1 MQHLLIRIGNHF
13 MKLILRSPLHGLVS
27 ENVMIITFTGRKSGK
42 FYTTPVNYV
51 RDAGVLIILS
61 QDDRTWWKN
70 LRGGAPVSVRL
81 QGQDLKGVGEVYE
94 DPEAVAEGL
103 RTLAQRSPSFRKYLQ
118 IELTP
123 DGQPRD
129 PNALAGIARDRVIV
143 RITDLKPQ

>member
-1 MQHLLIRIGNHF
+1 MQNLLIRIGNLIV
-13 MKLILRSPLHGLVS
+13 KAILRSPLDGLVS
-27 ENVMIITFTGRKSGK
+27 ENMMLITFTGRKSGNT
-42 FYTTPVNYV
+42 YTTPVNFV
-51 RDAGVLIILS
+51 RDGGALLVLS

-81 QGQDLKGVGEVYE
+81 QGQDLEGVGEAHE
-94 DPEAVAEGL
+94 DPAAVAEGL

-118 IELTP
+118 ITLTP

-129 PNALAGIARDRVIV
+129 PNALAEIAQTKVIV